1 MAFAL
6 RRRQS
11 REAARSKNG
20 EKGDEQVYRG
30 RRLIATQWQPVHA
43 QAILGSI
50 PEEFRGDWYWQ
61 ENTNGPEIYRSGAC
75 KFKAGFLN
83 IDRMTLDTGRLSC
96 VFDGGTAGDGTLNM
110 RLHCSDPTEKQPSM
124 YGASSYGL
132 TRRSNSLSSRLI
144 NSAGQIESGQSIN

>member
-1 MAFAL
+1 LFAVPTTKFNFGKLGCRRGAFYVAFAL

-75 KFKAGFLN
+75 KLKAGF
-83 IDRMTLDTGRLSC
+83 
-96 VFDGGTAGDGTLNM
+96 F
-110 RLHCSDPTEKQPSM
+110 
-124 YGASSYGL
+124 
-132 TRRSNSLSSRLI
+132 
-144 NSAGQIESGQSIN
+144 